1 MRRRLVATIPMA
13 LRIIVTGSSNANFP
27 AEEEMMVRVAGKTQ
41 EVAAEQRVAQAT
53 LKAATCSTPV

>member
-1 MRRRLVATIPMA
+1 
-13 LRIIVTGSSNANFP
+13 
-27 AEEEMMVRVAGKTQ
+27 MMVRVAGKTQ